1 MWIFERFVCQKSDT
15 KTMYKKIPIILLFI
29 VLAIKCEDIEK
40 NSVTNENASETL
52 PKLIVILTTTTTDS
66 LQGSSVEMSTSTYQN
81 AFTSVWRPPAQVA
94 SRTRTRRI
102 QRTERNCSLLDFLV
116 RILKPI
122 IHL

>member
-29 VLAIKCEDIEK
+29 VLAIKCEDIED
-40 NSVTNENASETL
+40 NSVTNENASKTL

-66 LQGSSVEMSTSTYQN
+66 LQGSSVEISTSTYQN
-81 AFTSVWRPPAQVA
+81 VWRPPAQVA

>member
-1 MWIFERFVCQKSDT
+1 M
-15 KTMYKKIPIILLFI
+15 
-29 VLAIKCEDIEK
+29 LAIKCEDIEK